1 MNGTEYKTVNFI
13 NLVLLE
19 LLIFFLKIY
28 IDCVAFACAP
38 INQSLR
44 APTKKKDNLL
54 ELGIYGGMRMNQE
67 IFARQFGCGENRI
80 TI

>member
-28 IDCVAFACAP
+28 IDCVALACAP

-44 APTKKKDNLL
+44 APTKKKI
-54 ELGIYGGMRMNQE
+54 IYWN
-67 IFARQFGCGENRI
+67 
-80 TI
+80 